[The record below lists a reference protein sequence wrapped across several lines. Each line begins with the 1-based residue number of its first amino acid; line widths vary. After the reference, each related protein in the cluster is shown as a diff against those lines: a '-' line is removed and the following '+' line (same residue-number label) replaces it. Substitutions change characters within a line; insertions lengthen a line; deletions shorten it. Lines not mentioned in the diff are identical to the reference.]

1 MSDKI
6 YHYCSIEN
14 FEQILKTKSLRFTEL
29 NFLEDRNE
37 TSLINGKDTYG
48 KCFVSCW
55 TNSAKEQ
62 LGMWEHYTGNKSGV
76 RIGISK
82 DLFNKTPQNKC
93 TLDYLKKVSFENQW
107 GWEPTI
113 PEFFC
118 VTYTHDS
125 FFLKERIE
133 GNLEISRMELLSRIQ
148 RWGRI
153 KSAAWEEQSECRFKL
168 TILSSNFRIKNF
180 NEKFL
185 DIPFDASQLEN
196 MEITLSPINKIKD
209 NDQVYKILTK
219 YVENISLK
227 KSVLNIWNIE

>member
-1 MSDKI
+1 MSEKI

-14 FEQILKTKSLRFTEL
+14 LEQILKTKSLRFTEL

-62 LGMWEHYTGNKSGV
+62 LGMWEHYTGNKPGV

-82 DLFNKTPQNKC
+82 YLFNKIPQNKC
-93 TLDYLKKVSFENQW
+93 TLDYLKKLSFENKW
-107 GWEPTI
+107 EWEPTI

-118 VTYTHDS
+118 ITYTQDS

-133 GNLEISRMELLSRIQ
+133 GNLEISRIEQ
-148 RWGRI
+148 WGRI

-168 TILSSNFRIKNF
+168 TILSNYFQIKNF
-180 NEKFL
+180 NKRFL

-196 MEITLSPINKIKD
+196 MEITLSPLNKPKD

-219 YVENISLK
+219 YVENISLR
-227 KSVLNIWNIE
+227 KSVLNIRNIE

>member
-1 MSDKI
+1 MADKI

-37 TSLINGKDTYG
+37 TSLIKGKDTYG

-62 LGMWEHYTGNKSGV
+62 LGMWNHYTRNKPGV

-82 DLFNKTPQNKC
+82 DLFNKTPQNKR
-93 TLDYLKKVSFENQW
+93 TLDYLKKLSFENQW
-107 GWEPTI
+107 EWEPTI

-118 VTYTHDS
+118 ITYTHDS
-125 FFLKERIE
+125 FFLKERVDE
-133 GNLEISRMELLSRIQ
+133 NLEISRIEQ
-148 RWGRI
+148 WGRI

-168 TILSSNFRIKNF
+168 TILSNYFQIKNF
-180 NEKFL
+180 NKKFL
-185 DIPFDASQLEN
+185 DIPFDSSQLEN
-196 MEITLSPINKIKD
+196 MEITLSPINKPKD

-219 YVENISLK
+219 YVKNISLR
-227 KSVLNIWNIE
+227 KSVLNIRNIE